1 MNTFLLFLSL
11 SNANVR
17 VDKMAQILLTWME
30 NILIYADANSRSYSN
45 NMKNEWFNTFPMNK
59 LFPPPPWKG

>member
-45 NMKNEWFNTFPMNK
+45 NMKNE
-59 LFPPPPWKG
+59 